1 MNGYTLKK
9 FFSNSVNYIWTANLS
24 QIYREL
30 GSLEKK
36 GFVTS
41 VIEQQDDRPDKRVY
55 TITENGR
62 QAFIDWLH
70 DFPEVLAAPKRDE
83 FMLRI
88 FFGSKLKIPEL
99 ISQFERF
106 IEERKHVD
114 MVMAEGRKMV
124 DSTANN
130 IIKKLALTPNKK
142 DDLLWGMITKRA
154 VMSNRLLMQWAQEC
168 IEELK
173 ATDAA
178 DHQ

>member
-55 TITENGR
+55 TITENGK

-106 IEERKHVD
+106 IEERKNVD
-114 MVMAEGRKMV
+114 IAMGEGRKII
-124 DSTANN
+124 DSTAGD
-130 IIKKLALTPNKK
+130 IKKKLAMKPGQKE
-142 DDLLWGMITKRA
+142 DLLWRMIMKRA
-154 VMSNRLLMQWAQEC
+154 VMTNRLLIQWAQEC

-173 ATDAA
+173 AASA
-178 DHQ
+178 DYQ